1 MLVHEV
7 ILEAGATIAWKH
19 KPGTTSD
26 VRKYRCTSGIRKGQM
41 RSSPAACNAPYQAHK
56 AITLKANKAKTGSH
70 AKFKARYT
78 KAHNPGS
85 RRLKVLNKPKATPR
99 RRKIR

>member
-1 MLVHEV
+1 MFVHEL
-7 ILEAGATIAWKH
+7 ISEAGASIAWKRQGA
-19 KPGTTSD
+19 KN

-41 RSSPAACNAPYQAHK
+41 RASPAACNAPYQAHK

-85 RRLKVLNKPKATPR
+85 RRLKTLNKATPR

>member
-7 ILEAGATIAWKH
+7 ILEAGASIAWKRQGA
-19 KPGTTSD
+19 KN

-41 RSSPAACNAPYQAHK
+41 RASPAACNAPYQAKK
-56 AITLKANKAKTGSH
+56 AVTLKANKAKTGSH

-85 RRLKVLNKPKATPR
+85 RRLKALNKPKAAPR

>member
-1 MLVHEV
+1 MLVSE
-7 ILEAGATIAWKH
+7 ILIEAGATIAWKH
-19 KPGTTSD
+19 QPGTTKD

-41 RSSPAACNAPYQAHK
+41 RSSPAACNAPYQPHK
-56 AITLKANKAKTGSH
+56 AVTLKKNKAKTGSH

-85 RRLKVLNKPKATPR
+85 RRLKVLNPR
-99 RRKIR
+99 KKTAHRRKMR